1 MKNEINFACVK
12 QFSKAIGISE
22 ASLIQAYHIER
33 EFHYAVLREPDFQK
47 RLKLYR
53 NVYKTVHPIYGKTS
67 KNATFVNNP
76 KAKQVKLF
84 QNELSGKSILDVGC
98 GQGYFL
104 ASIATQLKHKRLV
117 GIDVSIPEFAKQYA
131 GIEFISTDI
140 IDFTI
145 DEKFD
150 VVFSDQVFEH
160 IAPRDVEMHLT
171 SIKNS
176 LRKGG
181 TLIMCLPN
189 RLFGPSDVTRIIDF
203 TCTNRIEAQGT
214 HLNESTYTELIPI
227 LKSQGFENFR
237 TIVSIPKIRHLLY
250 FLRIS
255 PAVFMAIE
263 RSKLLM
269 NILYSFKFR
278 GRCLSKFQVVL
289 ICKKK

>member
-1 MKNEINFACVK
+1 MNNETKFPYVK

-22 ASLIQAYHIER
+22 AKLIQAYQIEK
-33 EFHYAVLREPDFQK
+33 EFHFAILREQDFKK
-47 RLKLYR
+47 RLNLYR
-53 NVYKTVHPIYGKTS
+53 NVYNTVHPIYGKTS
-67 KNATFVNNP
+67 ENITLAKNP
-76 KAKQVKLF
+76 KTKQVKLF
-84 QNELSGKSILDVGC
+84 RKELSGKSILDVGC

-117 GIDVSIPEFAKQYA
+117 GIDVSIPEFSQQHTA
-131 GIEFISTDI
+131 IEFISADI
-140 IDFTI
+140 IEFKI
-145 DEKFD
+145 DEEFD
-150 VVFSDQVFEH
+150 VVFADQVFEH
-160 IAPRDVEMHLT
+160 IAPCDVEMHLT

-203 TCTNRIEAQGT
+203 TCTNKIEAQGT

-227 LKSQGFENFR
+227 LKSQGFDDFR

-250 FLRIS
+250 CLRIS
-255 PAVFMAIE
+255 PSIFLAIE
-263 RSKLLM
+263 RSKLLL

-278 GRCLSKFQVVL
+278 GRCVAKFEIVL
-289 ICKKK
+289 ICVKK